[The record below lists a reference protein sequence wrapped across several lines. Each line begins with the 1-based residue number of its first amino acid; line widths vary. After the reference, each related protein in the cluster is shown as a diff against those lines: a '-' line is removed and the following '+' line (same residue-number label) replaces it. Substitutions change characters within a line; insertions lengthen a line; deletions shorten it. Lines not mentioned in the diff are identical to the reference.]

1 MKNKFIEIYNQNI
14 KRPGAD
20 KLLEWLDTTDFYT
33 APASTRFHGSY
44 EGGLVEH
51 SIAVC
56 RRLFGLVEYNDGVSI
71 GYSSD
76 EEIETI
82 AIVSLLHDLCKIGC
96 YKVDYRNAKNE
107 NGVWEKV
114 PYYAFDEKF
123 AYGGHGAK
131 SVYIIER
138 FMRLTAEEAVAIHN
152 HMGAYGRPSNDY
164 SLGGAYEQYPLAL
177 LLHTADNFATYIDK
191 K

>member
-1 MKNKFIEIYNQNI
+1 MKDKFISIYNEYI

-51 SIAVC
+51 SIAVFE
-56 RRLFGLVEYNDGVSI
+56 RLSVLCSSEYG
-71 GYSSD
+71 SD
-76 EEIETI
+76 MIDKLETI

-107 NGVWEKV
+107 QGVWEKV
-114 PYYAFDEKF
+114 PYYAFEEKF

-138 FMRLTAEEAVAIHN
+138 FMRLTADEAVAIHN
-152 HMGAYGRPSNDY
+152 HMGAYDRLGGDY
-164 SLGGAYEQYPLAL
+164 SLGNAYEQYPLAL
-177 LLHTADNFATYIDK
+177 LLHTADQFATYIDK

>member
-1 MKNKFIEIYNQNI
+1 MKNKFISIYNEHI
-14 KRPGAD
+14 KREGAD
-20 KLLEWLDTTDFYT
+20 KLLEWVLNSDFTT

-44 EGGLVEH
+44 ENGLIEH
-51 SIAVC
+51 SVAVYEQ
-56 RRLFGLVEYNDGVSI
+56 LNKLNALYSI
-71 GYSSD
+71 TDSA
-76 EEIETI
+76 ETI

-96 YKVDYRNAKNE
+96 YKVDYRNNKNE

-114 PYYAFDEKF
+114 PYYAFEEKF

-131 SVYIIER
+131 SVFIIER
-138 FMRLTAEEAVAIHN
+138 FMRLTPEEAISIHN
-152 HMGAYGRPSNDY
+152 HMGAYDRPNGDY
-164 SLGGAYEQYPLAL
+164 SLGNAYEQYPLAL